1 MTVCPPRGT
10 AQSRMRGERGLAIKK
25 EGYFMKRTVSLAL
38 VLLLLLPAVGM
49 AEQSA
54 GLSPIL
60 GFGGEWA
67 SGSWGI
73 SQLPV
78 SEEAIHVS
86 CMFPRRSMHPES
98 FDDMWW
104 SKELLK
110 RANVVFDWILVE
122 SSGFQEKKNLVLAA
136 GDYPDI
142 FIDGITKTD
151 EQTFGPMGIFVNLT
165 PYLEAHAP
173 NTMELFERYPDVKK
187 SLQYED
193 GAIYNLPDFS
203 IVPRDQFVSAP
214 YYNEAWLANLGMEPP
229 STLEELYDIFVAVR
243 DLDADGDGGT
253 EDEIPLLYLFDSS
266 FDFKYAVLAAY
277 GLIGL
282 SDDQRVIADYV
293 KDGQYLFV
301 PVQEGY
307 LNYLTYMKKL
317 YDEGILSPECFTA
330 SGEQINA
337 RIQSLDVF
345 MHSGTSYT
353 IMPNEEDWR
362 KENMLPFLT
371 SAQSDEKVW
380 PATLRH
386 TRAWGN
392 FVMTDKCQYPVEMI
406 QLQDYFY
413 TDVGSL
419 MIRAGREA
427 DTYDAF
433 GWKIIVDEA
442 TGEWTSEILYDK
454 EHFDS
459 YYNWRMNNSPLQ
471 GTYVAGEFHNKVMI
485 ASDYKNEWYSQTK
498 LNTGRMDFATIPYPE
513 VTYTQD
519 EQDAMLVYVDIA
531 NYVKQM
537 EVKFV
542 TGAAPL
548 SDWDSYVSTIYNM
561 GLDQIIEVKQAAYDR
576 WNQE

>member
-1 MTVCPPRGT
+1 MSVTRDGAVANARAPAGWR
-10 AQSRMRGERGLAIKK
+10 IY
-25 EGYFMKRTVSLAL
+25 EGGIFMKRILSLML
-38 VLLLLLPAVGM
+38 VLMLVLPAVGM

-78 SEEAIHVS
+78 SEEPIHVS
-86 CMFPRRSMHPES
+86 CLFPRRSIHPEN

-104 SKELLK
+104 SKELLN
-110 RANVVFDWILVE
+110 RANVIIDWILVE
-122 SSGFQEKKNLVLAA
+122 QSGFQEKKNLVLAA

-142 FIDGITKTD
+142 FIDGVTKTD
-151 EQTFGPMGIFVNLT
+151 EQTFGPMGIFVDLA
-165 PYLEAHAP
+165 PYIEENAP
-173 NTMELFERYPDVKK
+173 NMQELFERYPDVKK
-187 SLQYED
+187 SLSYED
-193 GAIYNLPDFS
+193 GAIYNMPDFS

-214 YYNEAWLANLGMEPP
+214 YFNESWLANLGVEAP
-229 STLEELYDIFVAVR
+229 STLEDLYDIFAAVR
-243 DLDADGDGGT
+243 DQDADGDGASD
-253 EDEIPLLYLFDSS
+253 DEIPLLYLFDSQ
-266 FDFKYAVLAAY
+266 FDFKYSVLAAY

-282 SDDQRVIADYV
+282 SDDYKVIADYV
-293 KDGQYLFV
+293 KDGEYLFI

-330 SGEQINA
+330 SGEQVNA

-345 MHSGTSYT
+345 MHAGAAHT

-362 KENMLPFLT
+362 KENMLPYLT
-371 SAQSDEKVW
+371 SELSDAQVW

-386 TRAWGN
+386 TRSWGN
-392 FVMTDKCQYPVEMI
+392 FIMTDKCAYPAEMVK
-406 QLQDYFY
+406 LQDYFY

-427 DTYDAF
+427 GTYDEF

-485 ASDYKNEWYSQTK
+485 SSDYKNEWYSQTK
-498 LNTGRMDFATIPYPE
+498 LNTGRMDFATIAYPE
-513 VTYTQD
+513 VTYTQE

-537 EVKFV
+537 EVKFI
-542 TGAAPL
+542 TGATPL
-548 SDWDSYVSTIYNM
+548 SDWEGYVSTIYNM

-576 WNQE
+576 WNQQ